1 MTYDERPFTV
11 GAIFSAQHGHI
22 QGHVRT
28 LNELDEVADVH
39 LCAIEGGELDD
50 VSEVSTKL
58 RSGTRDL
65 DEFLARDEIEFVV
78 VCARNDIA
86 ADVLQ
91 GCVDAG
97 KHFLF
102 EKPGAMNAPQ
112 LRAVADAAHAR
123 GLTTGVAF
131 TNRWGLP
138 ARAVKQARIDGAF
151 GRVMT
156 VETRLATSQ
165 VRYRRPDG
173 WMFKKATAGT
183 GILAWLACHHID
195 MVCYLLGDRIV
206 EVSAML
212 GTQSPEAIEV
222 EDTALLAVRF
232 AGGAMGTIHAGYHLA
247 GPLPPEMGGGNDD
260 SFIGVRGT
268 RGYARIDS
276 TRDEGYGLFSDAD
289 GWASGGYREQTFSEP
304 ASTAY
309 GGSAGEEFIL
319 GHLTASRTGG
329 EAPTSIDDA
338 VHVLEVI
345 DAALESSAT
354 GRTIKIGGA

>member
-1 MTYDERPFTV
+1 MRSGERPFTV

-22 QGHVRT
+22 RSHMRT
-28 LNELDEVADVH
+28 LNELDEVTDVH
-39 LCAIEGGELDD
+39 MCAIEGGELD
-50 VSEVSTKL
+50 EVSGLSTKF

-65 DEFLARDEIEFVV
+65 DEFLARDEIDFLV
-78 VCARNDIA
+78 VCARNDIGA
-86 ADVLQ
+86 GVLQ
-91 GCVDAG
+91 RCVDAG

-112 LRAVADAAHAR
+112 LRAVAGGAHAR
-123 GLTTGVAF
+123 GLTTGVVF
-131 TNRWGLP
+131 QNRWTPP
-138 ARAVKQARIDGAF
+138 ARAVRQARIDGAF

-165 VRYRRPDG
+165 VRYRGPDG
-173 WMFKKATAGT
+173 WMFKKATAGS
-183 GILAWLACHHID
+183 GIMAWLACHHID
-195 MVCYLLGDRIV
+195 MACYLVGDRIV

-212 GTQSPEAIEV
+212 GTLNPEAIEV
-222 EDTALLAVRF
+222 EDTALLTVRF
-232 AGGAMGTIHAGYHLA
+232 AGGALGTIHAGYHMA
-247 GPLPPEMGGGNDD
+247 GPLPPEMGGNND
-260 SFIGVRGT
+260 SFIAVRGT

-276 TRDEGYGLFSDAD
+276 ARGEGYGLFSDAD
-289 GWASGGYREQTFSEP
+289 GWASCGYLEQTFNEP

-309 GGSAGEEFIL
+309 GGASGEEFVL

-354 GRTIKIGGA
+354 GRTIKIDGA